1 MSIAFQVR
9 AMVLL
14 HLLNITHHTI
24 LKSHRNPSPT
34 QLKIPTQAPIPRQH
48 LCLQRHLQWVTNLH
62 RRLRTHSR
70 VVTRD
75 SSTQPTLNNNNTL
88 QRLSPATLATLQLP
102 LNTRPPTLFTSKKR
116 RKAKAKETWLS
127 VSIQI

>member
-1 MSIAFQVR
+1 
-9 AMVLL
+9 MVLL
-14 HLLNITHHTI
+14 HLLNSTHHTI
-24 LKSHRNPSPT
+24 LNTRRNPSPT
-34 QLKIPTQAPIPRQH
+34 QHKTLTQAPILRQH

-62 RRLRTHSR
+62 RQLRTHSR

-102 LNTRPPTLFTSKKR
+102 LNTRPPMLSTSKKR
-116 RKAKAKETWLS
+116 RKTKAKGTWLS